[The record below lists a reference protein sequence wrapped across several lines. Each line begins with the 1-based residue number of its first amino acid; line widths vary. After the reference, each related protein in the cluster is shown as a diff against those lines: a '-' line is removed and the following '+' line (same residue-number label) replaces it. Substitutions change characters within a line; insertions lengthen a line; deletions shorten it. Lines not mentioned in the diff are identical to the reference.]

1 MMHVRAWNKMI
12 AVVGAAGHTGRLV
25 VDELRRRGQR
35 VILVGRDAHKLARAA
50 GDGDI
55 VRLARMDDAATLDE
69 VLSGAAAVINCA
81 GPFFDTAF
89 PVIDAALRAGIP
101 YLDVTAEQ
109 ATVQA
114 VIATRHEAAQRA
126 GIVLLPAAAFYGG
139 LADLLAGAVTDEP
152 GTADEIAVAV
162 ALDSWHPTE
171 GTRITGERNTAR
183 RLVQRHGRLEPIEDP
198 APQGHWTF
206 PTPFG
211 RQEMVM
217 LPFSETITL
226 ARHFEAETI
235 LSWINLTPLRDI
247 GDPSTPPPLPIDD
260 KGRSS
265 QQFLMDVIVR
275 TGDRHRRATASGR
288 DIYAVSAP
296 IIVEA
301 ALRLLAGEAADRTG
315 VRSLAEIFDPRS
327 FLEALGPDAVC
338 VSYSGVSQP
347 PLEMATGGA

>member
-1 MMHVRAWNKMI
+1 MARLGTQDKMI
-12 AVVGAAGHTGRLV
+12 AVIGAAGHTGRLV
-25 VDELRRRGQR
+25 VSELRRRGQR
-35 VILVGRDAHKLARAA
+35 AILVGRDARKLAG

-55 VRLARMDDAATLDE
+55 VRLARMDDAGSLDAA
-69 VLSGAAAVINCA
+69 LSGAAAVINCA

-114 VIATRHEAAQRA
+114 IIATRHEAAQRA

-139 LADLLAGAVTDEP
+139 LADLLASAVSDEP
-152 GTADEIAVAV
+152 DTVDEIAVAV

-183 RLVQRHGRLEPIEDP
+183 RLVQRNGRLEPLADP

-206 PTPFG
+206 PAPFG

-226 ARHFEAETI
+226 ARHFKAETI

-247 GDPSTPPPLPIDD
+247 GDPSTPPPRAIDD

-275 TGDRHRRATASGR
+275 AGARHRRASASGR

-301 ALRLLAGEAADRTG
+301 AQRLLADGAADKAG
-315 VRSLAEIFDPRS
+315 VRSLAEIFGARD
-327 FLEALGPDAVC
+327 FLAALGPDAIS
-338 VSYSGVSQP
+338 VSYGEVSQP
-347 PLEMATGGA
+347 LLEMATEAA